1 MPKENRW
8 LIRNKKIR
16 AENDF
21 NRVMREFVTYKYGP
35 VATECAAFY
44 DMLRTKYP
52 DNGTYLGAK
61 KFRKWVTSEIKKHI
75 NNEQA
80 DNGIQDNNQA
90 NNGEAN
96 GEIQDNNQANNQ
108 ANNGKANGE
117 IQDNN
122 QANNEIQEIEIENGN
137 ILLDTSNDNEGI
149 HNQANNE
156 IRDEIQFANDEI
168 ENILQEIENDNIPL
182 DTSNDD
188 EGIHLDTYEE
198 FVGDIED
205 LDIDVDDIFW

>member
-35 VATECAAFY
+35 VATECTAFY

-61 KFRKWVTSEIKKHI
+61 KFRKWVTSEIKNHI

-80 DNGIQDNNQA
+80 DDRIQDNNQA
-90 NNGEAN
+90 NNGEVY
-96 GEIQDNNQANNQ
+96 GEIQDNNQANSGEVNDEIQDNNQ
-108 ANNGKANGE
+108 ANSGEVNDEIQDNNQANSGEVNDE

-122 QANNEIQEIEIENGN
+122 QANNEGIHNQANNEIGDEIENILREIENGN
-137 ILLDTSNDNEGI
+137 ILLDTSND
-149 HNQANNE
+149 
-156 IRDEIQFANDEI
+156 
-168 ENILQEIENDNIPL
+168 
-182 DTSNDD
+182 D
-188 EGIHLDTYEE
+188 EGIHLDCYEE

-205 LDIDVDDIFW
+205 LDIDVDNIFW